1 MIIIIKEDIKS
12 ISLLIFPVYRMAKEA
27 AEEVRVLVLGFGFG
41 FGFGNKE
48 EISVSLSLFSSD

>member
-12 ISLLIFPVYRMAKEA
+12 ISLLIFPVYRRAKEA
-27 AEEVRVLVLGFGFG
+27 AEEVRVLVLGFG